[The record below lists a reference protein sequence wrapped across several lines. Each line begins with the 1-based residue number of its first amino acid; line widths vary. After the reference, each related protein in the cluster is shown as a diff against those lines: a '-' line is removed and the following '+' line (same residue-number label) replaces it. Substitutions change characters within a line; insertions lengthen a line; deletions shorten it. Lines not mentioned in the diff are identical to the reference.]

1 VTVGKPSGKMVKID
15 EISDRPLALVYGSEL
30 AEERIKHEIC
40 DADEN
45 VYKKRFVVDANV
57 KSMGG
62 RPVAYAVTN
71 LHQVVEL
78 PD

>member
-1 VTVGKPSGKMVKID
+1 MVKID
-15 EISDRPLALVYGSEL
+15 EIPDRPLALVYGSEL

-57 KSMGG
+57 KSLGG

>member
-1 VTVGKPSGKMVKID
+1 VTVGKPSGEMVKID